1 VKVAIVWCSSATY
14 NKRLVAPA
22 MPWVR
27 TSRADARAAALADRH
42 YSRKTV
48 GAAQFV
54 PPGRC
59 LVLLTEAADA
69 LWVSSWPYTQYVK
82 HAWAGAWLC
91 SLFRNESAYLSSDL
105 IRWAV
110 SATCFLWG
118 PAPEQGIITFVDP
131 TKVRKKRDWGR
142 CYRRAG
148 WQQVGYTR
156 NGLVVLQQRPCDM
169 PAPVPACGVQLP
181 LLPAVQEM
189 KVRC

>member
-1 VKVAIVWCSSATY
+1 MGQQRVPIG
-14 NKRLVAPA
+14 A
-22 MPWVR
+22 MPWYR
-27 TSRADARAAALADRH
+27 SFRADARAAALADKH

-69 LWVSSWPYTQYVK
+69 LWVSSWPYPQYVK

-105 IRWAV
+105 IVWAV
-110 SATCFLWG
+110 AATRFVWE
-118 PAPEQGIITFVDP
+118 PVPEQGIITFVDT

-169 PAPVPACGVQLP
+169 PAPVPAYGVQLP
-181 LLPAVQEM
+181 FLTAVQEM
-189 KVRC
+189 PSWSA

>member
-1 VKVAIVWCSSATY
+1 MASRVISS
-14 NKRLVAPA
+14 V

-69 LWVSSWPYTQYVK
+69 LWVSSWPYPQYVK

-91 SLFRNESAYLSSDL
+91 SLFRNESDYLSSDL

-110 SATCFLWG
+110 AATCFLWG
-118 PAPEQGIITFVDP
+118 PAPEQGIITFVDT

-156 NGLVVLQQRPCDM
+156 NGLVVLQQRPCEM
-169 PAPVPACGVQLP
+169 PAPVPAGGVQLP
-181 LLPAVQEM
+181 LLPATQEM
-189 KVRC
+189 SSWSA

>member
-1 VKVAIVWCSSATY
+1 MGQQRVPVGV
-14 NKRLVAPA
+14 
-22 MPWVR
+22 MPWYR
-27 TSRADARAAALADRH
+27 SSRADVRAAALADRH
-42 YSRKTV
+42 YSRKTP

-69 LWVSSWPYTQYVK
+69 LWVSSWPYPCYVK

-105 IRWAV
+105 IACAV
-110 SATCFLWG
+110 AATRFLWG
-118 PAPEQGIITFVDP
+118 TAPEQGMITFVDP

-148 WQQVGYTR
+148 WCQVGYTR
-156 NGLVVLQQRPCDM
+156 SGLLVLQQRPCDM
-169 PAPVPACGVQLP
+169 PAP
-181 LLPAVQEM
+181 LPALGMQLSLLTDGVE
-189 KVRC
+189 VG